1 MLKINLS
8 DREGNKKDEREIEET
23 VVQPTTKVSKQSAD
37 EELVEESVK
46 EKKKISPRTLYLFVV
61 LLVAAAAALVFF
73 QKDMILSLLPKRA
86 EKVVSPPAPAPPP
99 PEVEP
104 AVVPEEPDPIFV
116 ALNRISE
123 VIPEK
128 VWLSTAIINY
138 NGSYEIKGIAFTHSA
153 MDSLADA
160 LGAIGNVS
168 GKVIPPKSKSSEN
181 VYNFS
186 VSGTI
191 NDINVPE
198 ILDIIPTDGLISLV
212 DPVIKRGKEL
222 EVKFNN
228 IPKSGQSY
236 SDKDLPFALEGSYEN
251 LKNIIAEL
259 CPVNGDI
266 RIYRIVILPA
276 TTGLPYD
283 KIKASFSLR
292 TISSI

>member
-8 DREGNKKDEREIEET
+8 DKEGNKKNERGKEKT
-23 VVQPTTKVSKQSAD
+23 VVQPTTEVSKQSAD

-73 QKDMILSLLPKRA
+73 QKDMILSLLPGKA
-86 EKVVSPPAPAPPP
+86 DKVMPPPAPAPPP

-104 AVVPEEPDPIFV
+104 VVPEEPDPIFV

-153 MDSLADA
+153 MGSLVNA

-236 SDKDLPFALEGSYEN
+236 SDKDLPFALEGSYKN

-283 KIKASFSLR
+283 KIKASFSLK

>member
-8 DREGNKKDEREIEET
+8 DRRGNEKNERESEDT
-23 VVQPTTKVSKQSAD
+23 VVQPTVEISEQSTD
-37 EELVEESVK
+37 EKTVEKSVK
-46 EKKKISPRTLYLFVV
+46 EKKKISPRTLYLVV
-61 LLVAAAAALVFF
+61 ILLVAVAAALVFY
-73 QKDMILSLLPKRA
+73 QKDMILSLLPKKA
-86 EKVVSPPAPAPPP
+86 EKAVSLPAQTPVP

-104 AVVPEEPDPIFV
+104 VVPEEPDPIFV

-138 NGSYEIKGIAFTHSA
+138 NGSYEINGIAFTHSA
-153 MDSLADA
+153 MGALADA
-160 LGAIGNVS
+160 LGAIGS
-168 GKVIPPKSKSSEN
+168 MSERIIPAKSKSSET

-186 VSGTI
+186 IRGAIS
-191 NDINVPE
+191 DINVPE

-212 DPVIKRGKEL
+212 DPIVKRSKEL

-228 IPKSGQSY
+228 IPKTGQSY
-236 SDKDLPFALEGSYEN
+236 SDKDLPFALEGSYES
-251 LKNIIAEL
+251 LKNVISEL

-276 TTGLPYD
+276 TPGITYD
-283 KIKASFSLR
+283 KVKASFSLR
-292 TISSI
+292 TVSSI

>member
-8 DREGNKKDEREIEET
+8 DKEGNKKNERGKEKT
-23 VVQPTTKVSKQSAD
+23 VVQPTTEVSKQSAD

-61 LLVAAAAALVFF
+61 LIVAAAAALVFF
-73 QKDMILSLLPKRA
+73 QKDMILSLLPGKA
-86 EKVVSPPAPAPPP
+86 DKVMPPPAPAPPP

-104 AVVPEEPDPIFV
+104 VVPEEPDPIFV

-153 MDSLADA
+153 MGSLVNA

-236 SDKDLPFALEGSYEN
+236 GDKDLPFALEGSYEN

-283 KIKASFSLR
+283 KIKASFSLK